1 MNQAGRRGIQV
12 DRMVA
17 MELNWSEILANISVY
32 ALLIGAASWVAKA
45 LGEQFLKMRFRAYE
59 KELEGK
65 SIEFKAQLDR
75 SLEQFRAELQ
85 LANTKDSRLHEKRML
100 VLESLYQKIVSL
112 NAALKEMTATLKF
125 IHTDADQ
132 EEDERI
138 KTASQAYDAFLKY
151 YTENKI
157 FFSLESCVQLDA
169 LRNSYF
175 DSMQQY
181 NSSGFILGNNGF
193 RPDFGKAQMASEIV
207 RKAIPVVM
215 QNIEN
220 DFRQLLGVK

>member
-1 MNQAGRRGIQV
+1 MLGAVI
-12 DRMVA
+12 
-17 MELNWSEILANISVY
+17 NWSEVLANVSVY

-45 LGEQFLKMRFRAYE
+45 LGEQFLKMRFQAYE
-59 KELEGK
+59 KELESK

-112 NAALKEMTATLKF
+112 NAALKDMTATLKF
-125 IHTDADQ
+125 IHANADQ
-132 EEDERI
+132 EESERI

-157 FFSLESCVQLDA
+157 FFSLESCAQLDA

-175 DSMQQY
+175 DSMQKY
-181 NSSGFILGNNGF
+181 SAPDFIMGSDGF
-193 RPDFGKAQMASEIV
+193 RPDFGKAQLASEIV
-207 RKAIPVVM
+207 RKSIPVVM
-215 QNIEN
+215 QNIEK

>member
-1 MNQAGRRGIQV
+1 MAI
-12 DRMVA
+12 
-17 MELNWSEILANISVY
+17 NWGEILGNVSVY

-45 LGEQFLKMRFRAYE
+45 LGEQFLKVRFRAYE

-65 SIEFKAQLDR
+65 SVEFKAQIDR

-85 LANTKDSRLHEKRML
+85 LANTKDTRLHEKRML

-125 IHTDADQ
+125 IHADADQ

-138 KTASQAYDAFLKY
+138 KAASQAYDAFIKY

-157 FFSLESCVQLDA
+157 FFSLESCAQLDA

-181 NSSGFILGNNGF
+181 SASGFQLGGNLG
-193 RPDFGKAQMASEIV
+193 RPDFGKAQVASEIV
-207 RKAIPVVM
+207 RKSIPIVM
-215 QNIEN
+215 QNIEK
-220 DFRQLLGVK
+220 DFRQLLGVR

>member
-1 MNQAGRRGIQV
+1 MLGIV
-12 DRMVA
+12 ID
-17 MELNWSEILANISVY
+17 WSDVLSNVSVY
-32 ALLIGAASWVAKA
+32 ALLIGAASWVVKA
-45 LGEQFLKMRFRAYE
+45 LGEQFLKMRFQAYE
-59 KELEGK
+59 KELESK

-125 IHTDADQ
+125 IHADADQ

-157 FFSLESCVQLDA
+157 FFSLESCAQLDA

-175 DSMQQY
+175 DSMLKY
-181 NSSGFILGNNGF
+181 SASGVIMGSNGF
-193 RPDFGKAQMASEIV
+193 RPDFGKAQLASEIV
-207 RKAIPVVM
+207 RKSIPVVM
-215 QNIEN
+215 QNIES

>member
-1 MNQAGRRGIQV
+1 MI
-12 DRMVA
+12 
-17 MELNWSEILANISVY
+17 NWSDVLANVSVY

-45 LGEQFLKMRFRAYE
+45 LGEHFLKMRFRAYE
-59 KELEGK
+59 KELESK
-65 SIEFKAQLDR
+65 SIEFKAQLER

-100 VLESLYQKIVSL
+100 VLENLYQKIVSL

-125 IHTDADQ
+125 IRADADQ

-138 KTASQAYDAFLKY
+138 KMASQAYDAFLKY

-157 FFSLESCVQLDA
+157 FFSLESCGQLDA

-175 DSMQQY
+175 DSMQKY
-181 NSSGFILGNNGF
+181 SASEYLIGSDNF
-193 RPDFGKAQMASEIV
+193 RPDFGKAQLASEIV
-207 RKAIPVVM
+207 RKSIPIVM
-215 QNIEN
+215 RNIEK
-220 DFRQLLGVK
+220 DFRELLGVK

>member
-1 MNQAGRRGIQV
+1 MLIGAI
-12 DRMVA
+12 
-17 MELNWSEILANISVY
+17 NWGEILGNVSVY

-45 LGEQFLKMRFRAYE
+45 LGEQFLKIRFRAYE

-65 SIEFKAQLDR
+65 SAEFKAQLDR

-125 IHTDADQ
+125 IHADADQ

-138 KTASQAYDAFLKY
+138 KAASQAYDTFIKY

-157 FFSLESCVQLDA
+157 FFSLESCAQLDA

-175 DSMQQY
+175 DSMQKY
-181 NSSGFILGNNGF
+181 SASGFLLEGNSM
-193 RPDFGKAQMASEIV
+193 RPDFGKAQVASEIV
-207 RKAIPVVM
+207 RKSIPVVM
-215 QNIEN
+215 QNIEK
-220 DFRQLLGVK
+220 DFRQLLGVR

>member
-1 MNQAGRRGIQV
+1 MAIDWG
-12 DRMVA
+12 
-17 MELNWSEILANISVY
+17 EILGNVSVY

-85 LANTKDSRLHEKRML
+85 LANTKDSRLHDKRML

-138 KTASQAYDAFLKY
+138 KAASQAYDAFIKY

-157 FFSLESCVQLDA
+157 FFSLESCAQLDA

-181 NSSGFILGNNGF
+181 SASGFRLGGNSL
-193 RPDFGKAQMASEIV
+193 RPDFGKAQVASEIV
-207 RKAIPVVM
+207 RKSIPVVM
-215 QNIEN
+215 QNIEK

>member
-1 MNQAGRRGIQV
+1 LEKGMAGMSI
-12 DRMVA
+12 
-17 MELNWSEILANISVY
+17 NWGEVLANVSVY

-59 KELEGK
+59 KELESK

-112 NAALKEMTATLKF
+112 NVALKEMTATLKF
-125 IHTDADQ
+125 IHSDADQ

-138 KTASQAYDAFLKY
+138 KMASQAYDAFIKY

-157 FFSLESCVQLDA
+157 FFSLESCAQLDA

-175 DSMQQY
+175 DSMQKY
-181 NSSGFILGNNGF
+181 SASGFIMGADGV
-193 RPDFGKAQMASEIV
+193 RPDFGKAQAASEIV
-207 RKAIPVVM
+207 RKLIPVVM
-215 QNIEN
+215 RNIES

>member
-1 MNQAGRRGIQV
+1 MMNMLTIAV
-12 DRMVA
+12 
-17 MELNWSEILANISVY
+17 NWGEIVGNVSVY

-100 VLESLYQKIVSL
+100 VLENLYQRIVSL
-112 NAALKEMTATLKF
+112 NAALKDMTATLKF
-125 IHTDADQ
+125 IHADADL
-132 EEDERI
+132 EEEERI
-138 KTASQAYDAFLKY
+138 KAAAQAYESFLTY
-151 YTENKI
+151 YTANKI
-157 FFSLESCVQLDA
+157 FFSLESCAQLDA

-175 DSMQQY
+175 DSMHTY
-181 NSSGFILGNNGF
+181 SASGFSLENEYF
-193 RPDFGKAQMASEIV
+193 RPDFAKAQIASEIV
-207 RKAIPVVM
+207 RKSIPVVM
-215 QNIEN
+215 QNIEK